1 MTEQKACRGQSGF
14 TLLEV
19 LVAISLIAI
28 ALLVIVQLFS
38 ANLRGMR
45 TAEDYARAVI
55 RAEGEMRDVLDRK
68 DLAEGEWSE
77 MRENRYR
84 VDVAVKEAL
93 PKRTETIPYQLYLVT
108 LNLRWAEGT
117 RTRTVTLST
126 LKLVERKI

>member
-1 MTEQKACRGQSGF
+1 MTEQKACRGQYGF

-38 ANLRGMR
+38 ANLRGMS

-68 DLAEGEWSE
+68 DLTEGEWSE

-84 VDVAVKEAL
+84 VDVVVKEAL